1 MTNPILVV
9 TAGLREGTQLEI
21 NAQGIRIGRDP
32 NNELHLDDPE
42 VSRHHARV
50 ILHNGAVWVQDAGS
64 RNGIFV
70 NGNRV
75 SGHKQISPGAQ
86 IQIGTHQFLVQLPQV
101 ALDSSISVDL
111 GSITPRSN
119 TQDGGGKK
127 LPLVIGV
134 VVCIVLVGGMF
145 MLKKMNASST
155 TNSVSTVS
163 AESGVPTGE
172 LTLDALLGTA
182 PAGGEGD
189 PSQAAID
196 ENLSAA
202 ERLALTLEGETE
214 GQKVEPPPEGSTA
227 RELRDE
233 AHELYQAEYFHDAL
247 TKYKQCTLLDPGM
260 EVCRTRTAKLAD
272 EIAGLKQEH
281 HNSCLRYLEV
291 QQYDQALASCEMV
304 LQLEPNPNADLH
316 ESAKRGI
323 SKARAALN
331 IDY

>member
-1 MTNPILVV
+1 MTNPILMV
-9 TAGLREGTQLEI
+9 TAGLRQGMHLEI

-64 RNGIFV
+64 RNGVFV

-86 IQIGTHQFLVQLPQV
+86 IQIGTHQFLVELPK
-101 ALDSSISVDL
+101 AGMDSSVSIDL
-111 GSITPRSN
+111 GSITPRED
-119 TQDGGGKK
+119 TQGNGSKK
-127 LPLVIGV
+127 LPLLVGV
-134 VVCIVLVGGMF
+134 VVCVVLIGGM
-145 MLKKMNASST
+145 MMIAAINKNKPGPGGEDESPSA
-155 TNSVSTVS
+155 NSPQGLSLN
-163 AESGVPTGE
+163 E
-172 LTLDALLGTA
+172 LLGSNPGQEKPDK
-182 PAGGEGD
+182 PAEE
-189 PSQAAID
+189 

-202 ERLALTLEGETE
+202 ERLARSLDENNQEE
-214 GQKVEPPPEGSTA
+214 KIPRPPEGVSA

-247 TKYKQCTLLDPGM
+247 IKYQQCTMLDPGL
-260 EVCRTRTAKLAD
+260 EVCRRRTEKLAV
-272 EIAGLKQEH
+272 EITELKQEH

-304 LQLEPNPNADLH
+304 LQLETNPSADLH
-316 ESAKRGI
+316 QSAQRGI
-323 SKARAALN
+323 AKARAALN

>member
-9 TAGLREGTQLEI
+9 TAGLRQGTQLEI
-21 NAQGIRIGRDP
+21 NTQGIRIGRDP

-50 ILHNGAVWVQDAGS
+50 ILHNGSVWVQDAGS

-86 IQIGTHQFLVQLPQV
+86 IQIGTHEFLIQLPQV
-101 ALDSSISVDL
+101 GLDSSISVDL
-111 GSITPRSN
+111 GSIGLAARNSETAA
-119 TQDGGGKK
+119 KK
-127 LPLVIGV
+127 LPLLVGAA
-134 VVCIVLVGGMF
+134 VCIALIGGMVV
-145 MLKKMNASST
+145 LKNMNSGSSSGPRT
-155 TNSVSTVS
+155 TTP
-163 AESGVPTGE
+163 AESPTTIGE
-172 LTLDALLGTA
+172 LSLNDLLGTTG
-182 PAGGEGD
+182 PEGTQND
-189 PSQAAID
+189 AAND
-196 ENLSAA
+196 ENLTAA
-202 ERLALTLEGETE
+202 ERLANSLQGSTE
-214 GQKVEPPPEGSTA
+214 GVKIEPPPEGSSA

-247 TKYKQCTLLDPGM
+247 IKYKQCTMLDPSM
-260 EVCRTRTAKLAD
+260 EVCRRRTTKLTD
-272 EIAGLKQEH
+272 EIAQLKQEH

-304 LQLEPNPNADLH
+304 LQLETNPTADLH

-323 SKARAALN
+323 VKARAALN
-331 IDY
+331 IDF

>member
-1 MTNPILVV
+1 MTNPILLV

-75 SGHKQISPGAQ
+75 SGHKQISPGAE

-101 ALDSSISVDL
+101 PLDSSISVDL
-111 GSITPRSN
+111 GSITPRANSE
-119 TQDGGGKK
+119 GGSGKK
-127 LPLVIGV
+127 LPLIVGV
-134 VVCIVLVGGMF
+134 VVCVLLIGGMLF
-145 MLKKMNASST
+145 IKNKNSGSSST
-155 TNSVSTVS
+155 LPSSTEDKGATS
-163 AESGVPTGE
+163 TGE
-172 LTLDALLGTA
+172 LTLDALLGTETPDVNSVAA
-182 PAGGEGD
+182 PR
-189 PSQAAID
+189 D
-196 ENLSAA
+196 ENLTAA
-202 ERLALTLEGETE
+202 QRLALTLEGEVE
-214 GQKVEPPPEGSTA
+214 GQKIEAPPEGSTA

-272 EIAGLKQEH
+272 EIAELKQEH

-304 LQLEPNPNADLH
+304 LQLEPNPKADLH
-316 ESAKRGI
+316 ESAKSGI
-323 SKARAALN
+323 AKARAALN